1 MTPTREELLAI
12 GEKAGGK
19 LLDGVAL
26 YVGRYHISTQFL
38 ERFASLLLDRYAKD
52 AERYRW
58 LSAEAAES
66 RNKRMVEL
74 LQEPSEAMQE
84 KVLEAICTTGIFSD
98 KDFAELL
105 KEVGE

>member
-58 LSAEAAES
+58 LCADLPAGEEAGA
-66 RNKRMVEL
+66 RNRL
-74 LQEPSEAMQE
+74 LQRMDVMASG
-84 KVLEAICTTGIFSD
+84 AINAAID
-98 KDFAELL
+98 EWVNK
-105 KEVGE
+105 